1 MLFHR
6 RGLAVVRLGCS
17 LQYDTLIFS
26 KFAHLKMD
34 AFPTVLYGRLKC
46 KIKSIFLGI
55 LMDVDNE
62 NKSLYYYESH
72 RAMSSN
78 SNLNDNALN
87 KQPALINITKTCP
100 CNIQI
105 FLSCKKGTFSVE
117 NF

>member
-6 RGLAVVRLGCS
+6 RGLLWFGSAVRYS
-17 LQYDTLIFS
+17 TTL
-26 KFAHLKMD
+26 FANLKMD
-34 AFPTVLYGRLKC
+34 AFPAVLYGRLKC

-62 NKSLYYYESH
+62 NKFLYNYESH

-87 KQPALINITKTCP
+87 KQSALIHITKTCP
-100 CNIQI
+100 CSIQR
-105 FLSCKKGTFSVE
+105 FLSCKHERNIFS
-117 NF
+117 